1 MLDRNT
7 IEERFAPSW
16 ATAKEE
22 AESWIPKVM
31 GNGRNKKIIL
41 ILPNIFQYLVWVIE
55 GPSANKLLPKAIL
68 RLFGRDTIGH
78 LHDSVIDYNYQNPS
92 VFSFQIQI
100 RVIVT

>member
-1 MLDRNT
+1 MIVILWKSVLPHPGR
-7 IEERFAPSW
+7 R
-16 ATAKEE
+16 KEE

-68 RLFGRDTIGH
+68 RLFGRDTIDICTIAS
-78 LHDSVIDYNYQNPS
+78 LTITTRILQFF
-92 VFSFQIQI
+92 FSD
-100 RVIVT
+100 TN